1 VAVSRQQRRAAARA
15 GITPASSSR
24 KWRIAGMAAIAVLG
38 ISFVIWRF
46 GNASKPAALV
56 RDGAPSW
63 SPDSKQI
70 VFYSERDGE
79 QADLFVIKDDGTG
92 ERRLTHSPAAEG
104 YPSWSPDG
112 RQIVY
117 EADDARGNFDVYVMN
132 ADGSNVRRL
141 TNDPR
146 RDVGPSWS
154 PDGQSIVFM
163 SDRAGELPSDWEKFN
178 IYQMNADGSNVVR
191 LTNGDTN
198 WFPQFSPDG
207 THLAFHVGRDVNVFD
222 MKTRAL
228 TPLTRDPDNG
238 MYPTWSPDGRRL
250 AFMSWRHGK
259 TEIFTMNTDGSDQRV
274 LVSPATGS
282 AIDPRWSPDGTRIVF
297 VETPA
302 TEQNFNSTVPLESV
316 LYVVEVATGAVHRL
330 R

>member
-1 VAVSRQQRRAAARA
+1 MSLSRQQRRAAARA
-15 GITPASSSR
+15 GVKSSAGPRRWLVIGGLAGAALAAIVVWKFVISSR
-24 KWRIAGMAAIAVLG
+24 PPAI
-38 ISFVIWRF
+38 I
-46 GNASKPAALV
+46 

-63 SPDSKQI
+63 SPDSRQI

-79 QADLFVIKDDGTG
+79 QADLFIINADGTG
-92 ERRLTHSPAAEG
+92 ERRLTRTPAAEG

-112 RQIVY
+112 TQIAY
-117 EADDARGNFDVYVMN
+117 EADDTRGNFDVYVMN

-146 RDVGPSWS
+146 RDVGPAWS

-163 SDRAGELPSDWEKFN
+163 SDRAGQEFD
-178 IYQMNADGSNVVR
+178 IYRMNVDGSNIAR
-191 LTNGDTN
+191 LTSGDTN

-207 THLAFHVGRDVNVFD
+207 TRLAFHVGRDVNIFD
-222 MKTRAL
+222 VKTRAL

-238 MYPTWSPDGRRL
+238 MYPTWSPDGKRL

-259 TEIFTMNTDGSDQRV
+259 TEIFTMNVDGSDQRA

-302 TEQNFNSTVPLESV
+302 TEQNFSASTPLESV
-316 LYVVEVATGAVHRL
+316 LYVVDVATGAVRRL
-330 R
+330 H